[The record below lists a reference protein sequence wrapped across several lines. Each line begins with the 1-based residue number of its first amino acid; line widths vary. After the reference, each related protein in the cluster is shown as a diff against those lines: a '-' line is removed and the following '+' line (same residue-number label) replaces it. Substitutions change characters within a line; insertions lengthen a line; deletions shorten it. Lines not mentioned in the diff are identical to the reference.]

1 MNRYIGIFILTLIV
15 VFLLFFILPMFIWR
29 FTSDID
35 FVSYLV
41 ASLVLLAAFII
52 TQLFYIIDLLKGKK

>member
-15 VFLLFFILPMFIWR
+15 VFLLFFTLPMFIWR